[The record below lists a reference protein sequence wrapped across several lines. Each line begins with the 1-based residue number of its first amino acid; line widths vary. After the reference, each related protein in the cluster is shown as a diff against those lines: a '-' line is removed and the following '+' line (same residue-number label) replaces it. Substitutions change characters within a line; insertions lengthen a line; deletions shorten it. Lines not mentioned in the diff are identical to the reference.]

1 MFGGAD
7 QEGVYTS
14 AEGLYIF
21 NTGTIVN
28 PVYVQSFAT
37 SSSPYK
43 CKLNWIS
50 SDTRTMPTFGF
61 GSRLL

>member
-1 MFGGAD
+1 MNAIGEDLYMFGGAD

-28 PVYVQSFAT
+28 PVYVKSFAT
-37 SSSPYK
+37 S
-43 CKLNWIS
+43 
-50 SDTRTMPTFGF
+50 
-61 GSRLL
+61 